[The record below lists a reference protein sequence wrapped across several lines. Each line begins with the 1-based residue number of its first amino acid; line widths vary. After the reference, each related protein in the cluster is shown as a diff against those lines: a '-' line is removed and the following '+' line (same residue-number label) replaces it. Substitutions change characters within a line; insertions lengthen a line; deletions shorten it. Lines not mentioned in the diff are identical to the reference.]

1 MMNKLIKNIK
11 SFFNGLWACVFSYK
25 VNNVKDGQHMLE
37 FLGEDLP
44 YECLDLVSTFLS
56 GSDIY
61 TLSTLSRYENSKLTG
76 MMSLRFIYLSK
87 VYSVKYMQN
96 DNFKSVIDGITGRY
110 KFGLDLSNVY
120 KLDIDLRQLSTSFNV
135 SILNLSNNYL
145 DDISPIRNLFEL
157 TELDLHG
164 NNRNCITFDSRPLLK
179 LTKLRKLNL
188 KDCYMRNVKPLSRL
202 TNLVELNLSGNCVK
216 DLTPL
221 KSLTNLTYINLRN
234 VGCKYGLIN
243 PHADDTKDLIKHL
256 NLELRDYD
264 KGYAPDGDRR
274 WG

>member
-1 MMNKLIKNIK
+1 MNNLIKNIK
-11 SFFNGLWACVFSYK
+11 SFFNSLWAGVFSSK
-25 VNNVKDGQHMLE
+25 VNNIKDGQHMLE

-96 DNFKSVIDGITGRY
+96 DNFKSMIDGITGRY
-110 KFGLDLSNVY
+110 KFGLILSNIRE
-120 KLDIDLRQLSTSFNV
+120 LDIDLRQLSTSFNL
-135 SILNLSNNYL
+135 STLFLSNNNL
-145 DDISPIRNLFEL
+145 DDISPIRNLVEL
-157 TELDLHG
+157 TKLDLQC
-164 NNRNCITFDSRPLLK
+164 NRKPFDTRPLLK

-188 KDCYMRNVKPLSRL
+188 ESCCIRNVKPLSML
-202 TNLVELNLSGNCVK
+202 TNLVELDLSYNNVK